1 MLRTLGRR
9 ISHEQFHPGLL
20 GLLVNPF
27 FLARRGLRAGIAGFA
42 DHITGSVL
50 DVGCGTKPY
59 RALFRCVEYVG
70 LDTDGSG
77 HDHRR
82 EQIDVKYDGEVIP
95 FHSSKFDSAVC
106 FQVLEHV
113 FEPKALLREV
123 HRVLKPGGYL
133 LLTVPFVWGEHEMPT
148 DCARYTSVGLVT
160 MMERSGFEV
169 LNHKKSAPGA
179 TALCQLL
186 TVLILEHLPGKRSA
200 SLLAGALSAPM
211 TVAAL
216 LLERAS
222 VLQNCSFYLDTIVL
236 ARKVAD

>member
-50 DVGCGTKPY
+50 D
-59 RALFRCVEYVG
+59 VG